1 MNINLHVKVIANFV
15 LNVITTRRPVFAQ
28 NLYFVG
34 MTYTSATFA
43 SATANILPAITFIF
57 ALLFR

>member
-1 MNINLHVKVIANFV
+1 MFKVIANFV